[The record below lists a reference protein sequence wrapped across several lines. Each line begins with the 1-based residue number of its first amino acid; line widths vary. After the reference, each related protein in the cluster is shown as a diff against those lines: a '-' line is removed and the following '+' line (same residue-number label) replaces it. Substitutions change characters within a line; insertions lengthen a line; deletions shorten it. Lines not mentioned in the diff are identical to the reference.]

1 MTALS
6 FPVIA
11 VPAMLVLMGA
21 LIYLFRGIKKLTG
34 LRLEEIIKNKD
45 AT

>member
-1 MTALS
+1 
-6 FPVIA
+6 
-11 VPAMLVLMGA
+11 MGA